1 MTAVSE
7 EAVLAA
13 LKQYQPRPVN
23 VYIPSLQLKPGSER
37 LDLEDD
43 ADLDDDY

>member
-7 EAVLAA
+7 EAVLAV
-13 LKQYQPRPVN
+13 LKEYRPRPIN
-23 VYIPSLQLKPGSER
+23 VYVPSFQLKPGSER